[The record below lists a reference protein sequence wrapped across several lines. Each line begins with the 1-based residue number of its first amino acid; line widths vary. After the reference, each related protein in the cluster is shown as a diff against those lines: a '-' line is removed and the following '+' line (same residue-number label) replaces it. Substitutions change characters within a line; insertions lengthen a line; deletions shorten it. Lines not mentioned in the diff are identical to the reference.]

1 MVLRRLLV
9 ALALAFPLPSFAAP
23 PPKVSTYKPLETELS
38 DRPFVAKRILMVSQD
53 VAGCAT
59 TPWPTHRTRT
69 VPLTSPPPQPCCE
82 RRYRHRYP

>member
-23 PPKVSTYKPLETELS
+23 PPKVSTYKPLDTELS

-59 TPWPTHRTRT
+59 RPTHRTRT
-69 VPLTSPPPQPCCE
+69 VPLTPLPPQPCGE